1 TSALDPELAQEVVD
15 VLGQLAREGTTMVM
29 ATHDLRLA
37 SKIAQEVVFLDAG
50 SIVEKGPA
58 SIVFDN
64 PERERTKRFIAS
76 LRQEEARKEGGGGG
90 SGTIP
95 S

>member
-1 TSALDPELAQEVVD
+1 
-15 VLGQLAREGTTMVM
+15 VLGQLATEGTTMVM

-58 SIVFDN
+58 PVLFSN
-64 PERERTKRFIAS
+64 PERQRTRRFIAT
-76 LRQEEARKEGGGGG
+76 LKQEAEKDGGGDG
-90 SGTIP
+90 
-95 S
+95 